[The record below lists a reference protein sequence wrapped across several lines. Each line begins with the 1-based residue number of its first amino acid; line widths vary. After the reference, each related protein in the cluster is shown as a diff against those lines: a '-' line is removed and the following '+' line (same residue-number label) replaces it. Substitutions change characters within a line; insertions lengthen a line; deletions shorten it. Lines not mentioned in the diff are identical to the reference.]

1 MYFYAIRKKN
11 EENNLID
18 NCIKNN
24 KIPRNKFNQKS
35 ERLTTY
41 VLKAIKH

>member
-11 EENNLID
+11 EENNLIY

-24 KIPRNKFNQKS
+24 KIPRNKFNQKVKD
-35 ERLTTY
+35 LLLMY
-41 VLKAIKH
+41 